1 MELLVSALKRAN
13 VINEI
18 STSGVI
24 KGICCNA
31 SNEQCLDRSCPNCT
45 NKLLKYKEFRNDKI
59 YYYEWVA
66 DKKSYQS
73 KSCLKEANITTK
85 KKQYDFIR
93 NIILKLENVLPK
105 FMKHISNIVMQF
117 EAIKQLKFNL
127 KEDEILIHVDFS
139 ENYSLKYNEEIQ
151 SFHFGGSRGQV
162 SLHTGVIYYYDA
174 LKMVLKLNLFV
185 QLANA

>member
-1 MELLVSALKRAN
+1 
-13 VINEI
+13 
-18 STSGVI
+18 
-24 KGICCNA
+24 
-31 SNEQCLDRSCPNCT
+31 
-45 NKLLKYKEFRNDKI
+45 
-59 YYYEWVA
+59 
-66 DKKSYQS
+66 
-73 KSCLKEANITTK
+73 
-85 KKQYDFIR
+85 
-93 NIILKLENVLPK
+93 
-105 FMKHISNIVMQF
+105 MKHISNIVMQF